1 MNKVILSYEKIKTD
15 KGYCYFCGSTV
26 YANEGQLITFLQKL
40 NNEKKELYPTH
51 KKCRKENKL

>member
-26 YANEGQLITFLQKL
+26 YANEGQLITGQRITYKVV
-40 NNEKKELYPTH
+40 NDKQVPTH
-51 KKCRKENKL
+51 KKCRK